1 MSQTPRIV
9 FMGTPGFAVG
19 SLNALAE
26 ASLLPIAVVTVPDK
40 PVGRGLKVA
49 ESAAKQRAKELGIPH
64 ILQPE
69 NLKDPA
75 FIQELQALNPDI
87 AVVVAFRILP
97 QAVYS
102 IPRLGSF
109 NLHASLLPDY
119 RGAAPINWV
128 LINGEEQTGVT
139 TFLLQPTVD
148 TGDILLQ
155 RSINIRPDWNA
166 GHLHDA
172 LMELGAGLVV
182 ETTRGLWQGTLQ
194 AQPQP
199 TIQNLHSAPK
209 LTPENT
215 MVDWNQQAVKIQNL
229 VRGLSPHP
237 TAWTEWEGKKI
248 KLLAVKPL
256 PSLEDTTLYPGQF
269 KMISDPSSSK
279 SKVLV
284 VGTAEGWIAL
294 EHLKPEGQ
302 REMTGLEFWNGL
314 GKLQLEVERHIFH
327 NPISI

>member
-1 MSQTPRIV
+1 
-9 FMGTPGFAVG
+9 MGTPGFAVG

-26 ASLLPIAVVTVPDK
+26 AGLLPIAVVTVPDK
-40 PVGRGLKVA
+40 PVGRGLKLA
-49 ESAAKQRAKELGIPH
+49 ESAVKQRAKELSIPH

-69 NLKDPA
+69 SLKDPA
-75 FIQELQALNPDI
+75 FAAELQALNPDI

-97 QAVYS
+97 QTVYS

-119 RGAAPINWV
+119 RGAAPLNWA
-128 LINGEEQTGVT
+128 LINGEQQTGVT

-155 RSINIRPDWNA
+155 RSLDIRPEWNA

-182 ETTRGLWQGTLQ
+182 ETTQGLWRGTLK

-199 TIQNLHSAPK
+199 TTPHLHAAPK

-215 MVDWNQQAVKIQNL
+215 MVDWNQSTVQIHNL

-237 TAWTEWEGKKI
+237 TAWTEWEGKQI
-248 KLLAVKPL
+248 KLLSTRPL
-256 PSLEDTTLYPGQF
+256 VPSEISHQGQLSPGQF
-269 KMISDPSSSK
+269 VLVNSIGGVKG
-279 SKVLV
+279 KVLA
-284 VGTAEGWIAL
+284 VGTGDGAL
-294 EHLKPEGQ
+294 MLDYLKPEGQ
-302 REMTGLEFWNGL
+302 REMKGLEFWNGL
-314 GKLQLEVERHIFH
+314 GKLQQEVERHIFH
-327 NPISI
+327 NPTSI